1 MLDLLDKLLKSL
13 DRGAV
18 HGATRPKL
26 IKYLSLLIR
35 TNRRMNAVAL
45 NENKENLLKN
55 INQCTDTIDINFELD
70 NFRNYDM
77 NDLKL
82 IYTLIKYKSVTRNRQ
97 SKSQELIDS
106 HHSYKYMFSTNTF
119 KEIFKKFDMTNEN
132 NKRRSVIEHFEGS
145 NESDQGINLQNYF
158 IVLIENLKLIKKRL
172 ETNKNFNRQK
182 SSVKSSKCI
191 RIWITKVLDEIET
204 VLFTILGGENIK
216 SDLIYG
222 INFIIE
228 VIFEITRN
236 QQIDMTINSF
246 KSLICSTNGIYHSKI
261 YHQFRISELQKIFI
275 KSLNEAVYEFVT
287 KANQSRYEYF
297 FLKEIISSE
306 NSDSQ
311 IHSDIEI
318 VEKHVP
324 FFMNITEVSLLK
336 RIACKTRLL
345 KSIGELESNE
355 LNCETEKYSDTSLSF
370 IGQENEVGGNLKKL
384 KINGKMP
391 FFATESGIELNI
403 NYLTEF
409 ENELNIKIQKN
420 FTEPFENY
428 MKFIK
433 NIFTNERN
441 DFMTSLVRKM
451 SIYEENT
458 GIKKSYCKRSV
469 TFLLAETVQ
478 SSFQTN

>member
-1 MLDLLDKLLKSL
+1 
-13 DRGAV
+13 
-18 HGATRPKL
+18 
-26 IKYLSLLIR
+26 
-35 TNRRMNAVAL
+35 MNAVAL

-246 KSLICSTNGIYHSKI
+246 K
-261 YHQFRISELQKIFI
+261 QMEFI
-275 KSLNEAVYEFVT
+275 
-287 KANQSRYEYF
+287 
-297 FLKEIISSE
+297 
-306 NSDSQ
+306 
-311 IHSDIEI
+311 
-318 VEKHVP
+318 
-324 FFMNITEVSLLK
+324 
-336 RIACKTRLL
+336 
-345 KSIGELESNE
+345 
-355 LNCETEKYSDTSLSF
+355 
-370 IGQENEVGGNLKKL
+370 
-384 KINGKMP
+384 
-391 FFATESGIELNI
+391 
-403 NYLTEF
+403 
-409 ENELNIKIQKN
+409 IQKYIIN
-420 FTEPFENY
+420 FE
-428 MKFIK
+428 
-433 NIFTNERN
+433 
-441 DFMTSLVRKM
+441 
-451 SIYEENT
+451 
-458 GIKKSYCKRSV
+458 
-469 TFLLAETVQ
+469 
-478 SSFQTN
+478 